1 MHLVNAN
8 IKNGNISSNSNIIG
22 LDNRLQSL
30 RNMDS
35 DDDCEEDNETN
46 STGEGMIESNDK
58 KFSAVQILILFLVA

>member
-8 IKNGNISSNSNIIG
+8 IKSVNISSNSNIIG
-22 LDNRLQSL
+22 LDNRIQSL

-35 DDDCEEDNETN
+35 DDDCEEDNET
-46 STGEGMIESNDK
+46 SSGGEGMIESNDK